1 MRQSSF
7 GLRWWLIASLIVVL
21 FSDFQISNLDSQRE
35 LALMVAGLVKP
46 DWFTQIDILPA
57 VLNTLAFALQGVA
70 LGSIAGFVFSLFLQ
84 CWPVRVFCA
93 SIRAVHELFW
103 ALLFLQITGLSPLT
117 GVLAI
122 AIPYA
127 GIFAKVYGELMEQE
141 GIKTQRGL
149 EHSGFLNLKF
159 FAHVSTAWPSIKTY
173 TAYRL
178 ECALRSSIVLGFIG
192 LPTLGFYLE
201 SAFSSGDYA
210 ESAALLYLLI
220 ALIGTLRFWL
230 KAHLVPFYILASLIY
245 LPPVA
250 DFSVQMLW
258 QFLSYDLVPAPLR
271 SDSNWG
277 SWITSLS
284 QQVTKG
290 AVLTVGL
297 AYLAMLVSGLLAL
310 LQFPLISKHFLQ
322 SSGRFVGH
330 CLLVV
335 QRSIPE
341 LVLAYIFLL
350 VLGPSWIPAILALAL
365 HNGAIVA
372 HLLGRY
378 SFTLKLRADA
388 VSGPMRYF
396 YEVLPRLQQQF
407 LAFLFYRWEVI
418 QRETVILGIL
428 GIHTLGFYVDSAFE
442 ELRFDR
448 ALVLITAT
456 ALLNIGL
463 DIFTTHMRRRLHL
476 PSIPEQL

>member
-1 MRQSSF
+1 MLQSSF
-7 GLRWWLIASLIVVL
+7 GLRWWLVAGLFVL
-21 FSDFQISNLDSQRE
+21 FFADVQVTTLDPQRE
-35 LALMVAGLVKP
+35 LALIVSGLLSP

-57 VLNTLAFALQGVA
+57 VFNTLAFALQGVA
-70 LGSIAGFVFSLFLQ
+70 LGSLAGFMLSLFLHH
-84 CWPVRVFCA
+84 WLVRVFCA
-93 SIRAVHELFW
+93 AIRAVHELFW

-141 GIKTQRGL
+141 GVKTQRGL
-149 EHSGFLNLKF
+149 EHSGLLNLKLF
-159 FAHVSTAWPSIKTY
+159 THVSAVWLSIKTY

-192 LPTLGFYLE
+192 LPTLGFHLE
-201 SAFSSGDYA
+201 SAFSSGNYA
-210 ESAALLYLLI
+210 ESAALLYVLI

-230 KAHLVPFYILASLIY
+230 KGYLIPFYLMASLVY

-250 DFSVQMLW
+250 EFSAAALW
-258 QFLSYDLVPAPLR
+258 QFLSSDLVPSPLR
-271 SDSNWG
+271 TGSSWAIWIDS
-277 SWITSLS
+277 LF
-284 QQVTKG
+284 QQIAKG
-290 AVLTVGL
+290 GALTVGL

-310 LQFPLISKHFLQ
+310 LQFPLISKHFFRRP
-322 SSGRFVGH
+322 GRFAGH
-330 CLLVV
+330 CLLII

-350 VLGPSWIPAILALAL
+350 MLGPSWIPAILALAL

-378 SFTLKLRADA
+378 SLMLNLRTDA

-396 YEVLPRLQQQF
+396 YEMLPRLQRQF
-407 LAFLFYRWEVI
+407 FAFLFYRWEVI

-448 ALVLITAT
+448 ALVLIMFT
-456 ALLNIGL
+456 ALLNIAL
-463 DIFTTHMRRRLHL
+463 DIFTTRMRRRLHL
-476 PSIPEQL
+476 PAIPEQL